1 MQEEEYIFLSK
12 HLQDIADKMPNSWAT
27 VQNNRHDYAVNVFNY
42 NSLESLTDAIKHFS
56 QDDRNYFLRRWFL
69 WTCSRCDEYLFYRQ
83 DGIAQNPDY
92 KGRDWDIEFFGR
104 SELRFDIKSTVLP
117 KEMRTKDLKLIP
129 DNHLE
134 LIKFNY
140 DRQSRGVRMSM
151 QNRLFIV
158 HIFTEPDIENKLR
171 TCFDSKEVIY
181 TKYTDTIR
189 RNPYHKFFEY
199 SNAISDIIYIADS
212 GSGFVEYRFASED
225 LNKYKK

>member
-1 MQEEEYIFLSK
+1 MQEEEYLFLSK
-12 HLQDIADKMPNSWAT
+12 HLQDIADKMPNSWGA
-27 VQNNRHDYAVNVFNY
+27 VQNNLYDSTVNIFGCNT
-42 NSLESLTDAIKHFS
+42 LESLLESTKHLS
-56 QDDRNYFLRRWFL
+56 QDIRTYLLRRWFL
-69 WTCSRCDEYLFYRQ
+69 WKCSKCDEYLFYRHT
-83 DGIAQNPDY
+83 DVTQNPNFRD
-92 KGRDWDIEFFGR
+92 KDWDIEFFGR
-104 SELRFDIKSTVLP
+104 SELIFDIKSTVLP

-140 DRQSRGVRMSM
+140 DRQSRGIRMNM

-158 HIFTEPDIENKLR
+158 HIFTEPDTENKLR

-199 SNAISDIIYIADS
+199 SNTISDIIYIADS
-212 GSGFVEYRFASED
+212 GSGFVEYKFASED